1 MRFLEKLIEALCWLQ
16 IFFSPFFLFALGG
29 GVLYLSTH
37 ELLWPMLLALTGL
50 FGGIAFAEW
59 ARRTYGC
66 SAFLGKL
73 LNLGGKEKKN

>member
-16 IFFSPFFLFALGG
+16 IFFSPFFLCALVG

-37 ELLWPMLLALTGL
+37 ELLWPLVLAITGL
-50 FGGIAFAEW
+50 FAGIAFAEW

-73 LNLGGKEKKN
+73 LNLGGSEKKN